1 MIGHGAPIRNP
12 DNGLKRVGTR
22 FVFVRRCLALVD
34 RFGRPHWWQGG
45 VLVGDGRG
53 QNGRT

>member
-1 MIGHGAPIRNP
+1 MIGDGAPIHNP

-22 FVFVRRCLALVD
+22 LVFVRRCLALAD